1 MTNHIK
7 SAIKA
12 ALKVGWL
19 AATLFPALASAQ
31 FSESYNFLKSVRD
44 RDGTKAT
51 EIISKP
57 GSVIIDTRDNA
68 TGETGL
74 HIVTKARDLA
84 WLGFL
89 LSRGA
94 RPDIRDTG
102 GNTPLMLAAQLGFIE
117 GAQALIL
124 KRASIDLPNNAGE
137 TPLIRAVQLRNAPM
151 VRFLLT
157 EGANPN
163 KTDSLAGLSA
173 RDYASRDRRA
183 AAILKIFDEAKPK
196 KAAKAAGPS

>member
-12 ALKVGWL
+12 AAL
-19 AATLFPALASAQ
+19 AALLLPSLASAQ
-31 FSESYNFLKSVRD
+31 FSESYKFLKAVRD
-44 RDGTKAT
+44 RDGNVAT

-68 TGETGL
+68 TGEAGL
-74 HIVTKARDLA
+74 HIVTKARDLQ
-84 WLGFL
+84 WLAFL

-94 RPDIRDTG
+94 RPDIRDSA
-102 GNTPLMLAAQLGFIE
+102 GNTALMLSAQLGFIE
-117 GAQALIL
+117 GAQALII
-124 KRASIDLPNNAGE
+124 KRATIDLPNNAGE
-137 TPLIRAVQLRNAPM
+137 TPLIRAVQLRNAAM
-151 VRFLLT
+151 VRLLLT

-183 AAILKIFDEAKPK
+183 AAILKIFEEVKPK
-196 KAAKAAGPS
+196 KPAKAAGPS

>member
-7 SAIKA
+7 SAIKSA
-12 ALKVGWL
+12 ALI
-19 AATLFPALASAQ
+19 ALAIPAFVSAQ
-31 FSESYNFLKSVRD
+31 FSESYNFLKYVKD
-44 RDGTKAT
+44 RDGAKAT

-57 GSVIIDTRDNA
+57 GSVIIDTRDQA

-74 HIVTKARDLA
+74 HIVMKARDLA
-84 WLGFL
+84 WVGLL

-94 RPDIRDTG
+94 RPDIRDNS
-102 GNTPLMLAAQLGFIE
+102 GNTPLMLAAQLSFIE
-117 GAQALIL
+117 GAQALIV
-124 KRASIDLPNNAGE
+124 KRALIDLPNNAGE
-137 TPLIRAVQLRNAPM
+137 TPLIRAVQLRNAAM
-151 VRFLLT
+151 VRLLLV

-183 AAILKIFDEAKPK
+183 AAILKIFDDVKPK
-196 KAAKAAGPS
+196 KAQKAAGPS

>member
-1 MTNHIK
+1 MTNHIT

-12 ALKVGWL
+12 AAI
-19 AATLFPALASAQ
+19 AAMLFPALASAQ
-31 FSESYNFLKSVRD
+31 FSESYNFLKYVKD

-57 GSVIIDTRDNA
+57 GSVIIDTRDQA

-74 HIVTKARDLA
+74 HIVTKARDLT
-84 WLGFL
+84 WVGFL
-89 LSRGA
+89 LARGA
-94 RPDIRDTG
+94 RPNIRDNA
-102 GNTPLMLAAQLGFIE
+102 GNTPLMIAAQLGFIE
-117 GAQALIL
+117 GAQALII
-124 KRASIDLPNNAGE
+124 KHAIIDMPNNVGE

-151 VRFLLT
+151 VRLLLV
-157 EGANPN
+157 EGANPS

-183 AAILKIFDEAKPK
+183 AAILKIFDEVKPRK
-196 KAAKAAGPS
+196 PTKAAGPS